1 MSERTLVLALA
12 VASLTNLIC
21 LCSRLDA
28 ANLYMIANSE
38 FFRSVTSMQP
48 G

>member
-1 MSERTLVLALA
+1 MSERTLVFALA
-12 VASLTNLIC
+12 IASLTNLIC
-21 LCSRLDA
+21 LCSHLDGA
-28 ANLYMIANSE
+28 GLYIIANSE